1 MLLFEYLR
9 MALESLKSNK
19 LRSALTLLGI
29 VIGVFSVIA
38 AVTAVQVID
47 VYFNDTFRGMGANT
61 FYVTKVNRSG
71 INVGPMDRSLRN
83 RPNLTYEDMERL
95 RRRADLPLSIA
106 PDGWFGQHAV
116 KYGGEETDPT
126 IGLRGVNQDWA
137 INNGFEI
144 EEGRFLTEDDV
155 RSARPVVV
163 LGAPIVKRLFDVE
176 QAVGKTVRI
185 DGRRFKVVGTFVEKG
200 AFLGDTPDDHVM
212 APITRLFDIYGEPTR
227 NISYD
232 VRAPS
237 APMLQA
243 TIDQVTGH
251 LRVIRGVAPQDEDNF
266 DVVTNDAMRGP
277 MESFTATLTMG
288 GAAIGLIALLAAG
301 IGIMNIMLVSVTERT
316 REIGIRKSLGA
327 TRRDILSQ
335 FLLEAVFLCQIGGL
349 VGIGL
354 GILGGNML
362 AFSFD
367 LRATF
372 PLMWAILGVV
382 GVTVIALIFG
392 VYPAYKAARL
402 NPIEALRYE

>member
-9 MALESLKSNK
+9 MALESLRSNK
-19 LRSALTLLGI
+19 LRSGLTLLGI

-47 VYFNDTFRGMGANT
+47 LYFNDAFRELGSNT
-61 FYVTKVNRSG
+61 FYVSKVNRRG
-71 INVGPMDRSLRN
+71 LQMEPTDRSLRN
-83 RPNLTYEDMERL
+83 RPDLTYQDLERL

-106 PDGWFGQHAV
+106 PNAWFGRVAV
-116 KYGGEETDPT
+116 KFGAEETEASVQ
-126 IGLRGVNQDWA
+126 LHGVDQDWA
-137 INNGFEI
+137 VNNGFEI

-155 RSARPVVV
+155 RSARPVAVI
-163 LGAPIVKRLFDVE
+163 GAPIVKRLFDVE

-185 DGRRFKVVGTFVEKG
+185 DGRRFQVVGTFAEKG
-200 AFLGDTPDDHVM
+200 AFLGEVTDNVAM
-212 APITRLFDIYGEPTR
+212 APITRLFAIYGDPGR
-227 NISYD
+227 DISYD
-232 VRAPS
+232 IRAPS

-251 LRVIRGVAPQDEDNF
+251 LRVIRGVAPQDDDNF

-277 MESFTATLTMG
+277 IDQFTGTLTLG

-316 REIGIRKSLGA
+316 REIGIRKALGA
-327 TRRDILSQ
+327 TRRDVLRQ

-354 GILGGNML
+354 GVLGGNVL
-362 AFSFD
+362 AFQFG

-372 PLMWAILGVV
+372 PWMWALFGVV
-382 GVTVIALIFG
+382 GVTVVALVFG

-402 NPIEALRYE
+402 NPIDALRYD